1 MKSAS
6 LLLCAAAAMALS
18 ACSTTGSSLVRHEAP
33 VLVSGFTP
41 IAVSMP
47 SLGFCQDAAA
57 SDRLR
62 AEISGF
68 DAATLDRIAL
78 QSLQQCRALVAGSY
92 STSFERLASR

>member
-6 LLLCAAAAMALS
+6 FVLCAAAVMALC
-18 ACSTTGSSLVRHEAP
+18 ACSTTGSSLVRDEEP
-33 VLVSGFTP
+33 VPVSGFTP
-41 IAVSMP
+41 VAVTMP

-68 DAATLDRIAL
+68 DAATLDRIAR
-78 QSLQQCRALVAGSY
+78 QSLQQCRALLAGSY
-92 STSFERLASR
+92 NTGLERLASR